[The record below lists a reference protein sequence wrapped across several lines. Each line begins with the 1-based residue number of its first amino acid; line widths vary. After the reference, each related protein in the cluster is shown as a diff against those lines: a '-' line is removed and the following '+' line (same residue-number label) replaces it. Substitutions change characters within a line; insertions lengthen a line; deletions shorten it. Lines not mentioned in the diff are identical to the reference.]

1 MQDPGPFFQLLPGA
15 SRSSGRVEAGRADR
29 GPEEGAPAPREAG
42 SGAHPRHDSRVRELA
57 IVTLEAIGEGVIRT
71 SATGLVDYLNPAA
84 EKLTGWP
91 SEEAVGRDI
100 SEVYN
105 VYSEAT
111 RRPRRNAVELCLA
124 ERTLQ
129 VPPGLAN
136 LRTRGGDELT
146 IRDTISPILGE
157 DGELLGA
164 VVVFRDLTRVRSLE
178 REMAYIT
185 SHDPLTGLLNRQDFE
200 IYLEAAL
207 EQVGQR
213 GVHHAL
219 LYLDVV
225 ELKLVNDCYGHV
237 AGDELLR
244 QIAELLRGEVGEEV
258 ILGRVGGGDFS
269 LLLENHNVDQA
280 AAFARSL
287 QRAFGSFRFGWGGQH
302 LEIAFNIGLV
312 AIDSP
317 HHNVQNVLK
326 AADSASYRARQR
338 GRNKVHIFDH
348 KDGLDERHG
357 RLHWVQKVRRALA
370 EDRFVLYHQ
379 KIAALQE
386 NGVGLSEILVRM
398 VGDHGEPLAPGLF
411 IPIAEAYNLA
421 PLIDRWVLRKSF
433 DLLARGA
440 LGTSKVSINLSGQ
453 SLGDETFLDDVLSY
467 LRASRVDTSRI
478 YFEITETSAL
488 AHLGRALRF
497 IGALKEKGCR
507 FILDDFGSGFSSFSY
522 LRNLPVE
529 LLKIDGELVK
539 DMARDPVLKAM
550 VRSIHE
556 ISHSIGLKTI
566 AEWVEDEATLEA
578 LKDLGVDYG
587 QGFLLHRPEPIQS

>member
-1 MQDPGPFFQLLPGA
+1 MGVGA
-15 SRSSGRVEAGRADR
+15 AVTGTAASPSKGSGEHPR
-29 GPEEGAPAPREAG
+29 GD
-42 SGAHPRHDSRVRELA
+42 SGAHPRHDAHVRELA

-71 SATGLVDYLNPAA
+71 SSSGKVDYINPAA
-84 EKLTGWP
+84 EKLTGW
-91 SEEAVGRDI
+91 EAGEAVGRDI

-129 VPPGLAN
+129 VPPGLSN
-136 LRTRGGDELT
+136 LRTREGDELT
-146 IRDTISPILGE
+146 IRDSISPILGD
-157 DGELLGA
+157 DGEVLGA

-207 EQVGQR
+207 EQARQR
-213 GVHHAL
+213 GVQHAL
-219 LYLDVV
+219 LYLDLV
-225 ELKLVNDCYGHV
+225 ELKLVNDCYGPV

-244 QIAELLRGEVGEEV
+244 QIAQLLRGEVGESV
-258 ILGRVGGGDFS
+258 TLGRVGGGDFS
-269 LLLENHNVDQA
+269 LLLENHDTEQA

-287 QRAFGSFRFGWGGQH
+287 QRAVASFRFSWGGQH

-312 AIDSP
+312 AIGAPNAVPNAS
-317 HHNVQNVLK
+317 VQSVLK

-338 GRNKVHIFDH
+338 GRNKIHVFDA

-370 EDRFVLYHQ
+370 EDRFVLYRQ
-379 KIAALQE
+379 KIEALHP
-386 NGVGLSEILVRM
+386 NGAGLHEILVRM
-398 VGDHGEPLAPGLF
+398 VGDQGEPLAPGLF

-433 DLLARGA
+433 DLLAGGA
-440 LGTSKVSINLSGQ
+440 LEKDKVSINLSGQ

-467 LRASRVDTSRI
+467 LKASRVDTSRI
-478 YFEITETSAL
+478 YFEITETNAV

-529 LLKIDGELVK
+529 LLKIDGELVR
-539 DMARDPVLKAM
+539 DMARDPVLKTM

-556 ISHSIGLKTI
+556 VSHSIGLKTI
-566 AEWVEDEATLEA
+566 AEWIEDQATLEA
-578 LKDLGVDYG
+578 LRELGVDYG
-587 QGFLLHRPEPIQS
+587 QGFLLHRPEPMV

>member
-1 MQDPGPFFQLLPGA
+1 MNRD
-15 SRSSGRVEAGRADR
+15 
-29 GPEEGAPAPREAG
+29 G
-42 SGAHPRHDSRVRELA
+42 SPPQNDSRVQKLA

-71 SATGLVDYLNPAA
+71 SSAGLVEYLNPAA
-84 EKLTGWP
+84 EKLTGWRG
-91 SEEAVGRDI
+91 SEAFGRDI
-100 SEVYN
+100 SEVYP
-105 VYSEAT
+105 VFSEAT

-124 ERTLQ
+124 ERRPQ

-136 LRTRGGDELT
+136 LRTRDGGELT

-157 DGELLGA
+157 DGEVLGA

-207 EQVGQR
+207 EQVRQR
-213 GVHHAL
+213 GTGHAL
-219 LYLDVV
+219 LYLDLV

-258 ILGRVGGGDFS
+258 TLGRVGGGDFS
-269 LLLENHNVDQA
+269 LLLENHNAEQA
-280 AAFARSL
+280 AAFARNL
-287 QRAFGSFRFGWGGQH
+287 QRAFASFRFSWGGQH

-312 AIDSP
+312 AMESP
-317 HHNVQNVLK
+317 DLSVQTVLK

-338 GRNKVHIFDH
+338 GRNKIHVFDP
-348 KDGLDERHG
+348 KDGLDERHS
-357 RLHWVQKVRRALA
+357 RLHWVQRVRRALA

-379 KIAALQE
+379 RIDALQE
-386 NGVGLSEILVRM
+386 NGEGLHEILLRLL
-398 VGDHGEPLAPGLF
+398 GEHSEPLAPGLF
-411 IPIAEAYNLA
+411 IPIAEAYDLA

-433 DLLARGA
+433 ALLAGGA
-440 LGTSKVSINLSGQ
+440 LGQAKVSINLSGQ
-453 SLGDETFLDDVLSY
+453 SLSDETFLDDVLSY
-467 LRASRVDTSRI
+467 LKGSRVDKSRI
-478 YFEITETSAL
+478 YFEITETSAM

-497 IGALKEKGCR
+497 IGALKEQGCR

-529 LLKIDGELVK
+529 MLKIDGELVR
-539 DMARDPVLKAM
+539 DMAKDPVLKAM

-566 AEWVEDEATLEA
+566 AEWVEDEATLDA
-578 LKDLGVDYG
+578 LKELGIDYG
-587 QGFLLHRPEPIQS
+587 QGFLLHRPEKILG

>member
-1 MQDPGPFFQLLPGA
+1 MGD
-15 SRSSGRVEAGRADR
+15 
-29 GPEEGAPAPREAG
+29 
-42 SGAHPRHDSRVRELA
+42 SGAHPKQVQELA
-57 IVTLEAIGEGVIRT
+57 VVTLEAIGEGVIRT
-71 SATGLVDYLNPAA
+71 SAAGKVEYLNPAA
-84 EKLTGWP
+84 EKLTGWR
-91 SEEAVGRDI
+91 ADDALGRDVA
-100 SEVYN
+100 EVYT

-124 ERTLQ
+124 ERRLQ

-136 LRTRGGDELT
+136 LRTRDGEELT
-146 IRDTISPILGE
+146 IRDSVSPILGD

-207 EQVGQR
+207 EQVRQR
-213 GVHHAL
+213 GSRHAL
-219 LYLDVV
+219 LYLDLV

-244 QIAELLRGEVGEEV
+244 QTAQLLRAEVGEEV

-269 LLLENHNVDQA
+269 LLLENHDGEQA
-280 AAFARSL
+280 AAFARNL
-287 QRAFGSFRFGWGGQH
+287 QRSFSSFRFGWGGQH
-302 LEIAFNIGLV
+302 LEIAVGIGLV
-312 AIDSP
+312 AIGSAKGAP
-317 HHNVQNVLK
+317 NGASAISVQHVLK

-338 GRNKVHIFDH
+338 GRNKIHVFDES
-348 KDGLDERHG
+348 DGLDERHG
-357 RLHWVQKVRRALA
+357 RLHWVQRVRKALA

-379 KIAALQE
+379 KIAALHP
-386 NGVGLSEILVRM
+386 NGAGLHEILLRLL
-398 VGDHGEPLAPGLF
+398 GDHGEPLAPGLF

-433 DLLARGA
+433 DLLAKGA
-440 LGTSKVSINLSGQ
+440 LGEDKVSINLSGQ

-478 YFEITETSAL
+478 YFEITETNAV

-529 LLKIDGELVK
+529 LLKIDGELVR
-539 DMARDPVLKAM
+539 DMASDPVLKTM

-566 AEWVEDEATLEA
+566 AEWIEDEATLEA
-578 LKDLGVDYG
+578 LKELGVDYG
-587 QGFLLHRPEPIQS
+587 QGFLLHRPAPIDT

>member
-1 MQDPGPFFQLLPGA
+1 MG
-15 SRSSGRVEAGRADR
+15 VT
-29 GPEEGAPAPREAG
+29 APAAG
-42 SGAHPRHDSRVRELA
+42 TAASPASEGSGAHPCCDSGAHPRHDAHVRELA

-71 SATGLVDYLNPAA
+71 SSSGRVDYINPAA
-84 EKLTGWP
+84 EKLTGW
-91 SEEAVGRDI
+91 EAGEAVGRDI

-129 VPPGLAN
+129 VPPGLSN
-136 LRTRGGDELT
+136 LRTREGDELT
-146 IRDTISPILGE
+146 IRDSISPILGD
-157 DGELLGA
+157 DGEVLGA

-207 EQVGQR
+207 EQARQR
-213 GVHHAL
+213 GVLHAL
-219 LYLDVV
+219 LYLDLV
-225 ELKLVNDCYGHV
+225 ELKLVNDCYGPV

-244 QIAELLRGEVGEEV
+244 QIAQLLRGEVGESM

-269 LLLENHNVDQA
+269 LLLENHDTEQA

-287 QRAFGSFRFGWGGQH
+287 QRAVSSFRFGWGGQH

-312 AIDSP
+312 AIGAPNGAS
-317 HHNVQNVLK
+317 NASVQSVLK

-338 GRNKVHIFDH
+338 GRNKIHVFDA

-370 EDRFVLYHQ
+370 EDRFVLYRQ
-379 KIAALQE
+379 KIEALHP
-386 NGVGLSEILVRM
+386 NGAGLHEILVRM
-398 VGDHGEPLAPGLF
+398 VGDQGEPLAPGLF
-411 IPIAEAYNLA
+411 IPIAEAYDLA

-433 DLLARGA
+433 DLLAGGA
-440 LGTSKVSINLSGQ
+440 LGNDKVSINLSGQ
-453 SLGDETFLDDVLSY
+453 SLGDETFLDDALSY
-467 LRASRVDTSRI
+467 LKASRVDTSRI
-478 YFEITETSAL
+478 YFEITETNAV

-529 LLKIDGELVK
+529 LLKIDGELVR
-539 DMARDPVLKAM
+539 DIARDPVLKTM

-556 ISHSIGLKTI
+556 VSHSIGLKTI
-566 AEWVEDEATLEA
+566 AEWIEDEATLEA
-578 LKDLGVDYG
+578 LKELGVDYG
-587 QGFLLHRPEPIQS
+587 QGFLLHRPEPMV

>member
-1 MQDPGPFFQLLPGA
+1 MG
-15 SRSSGRVEAGRADR
+15 E
-29 GPEEGAPAPREAG
+29 
-42 SGAHPRHDSRVRELA
+42 SGAHPKQVQELA
-57 IVTLEAIGEGVIRT
+57 AFTLEAIGEGVIRT
-71 SATGLVDYLNPAA
+71 SASGTVEYLNPAA
-84 EKLTGWP
+84 EKLTGW
-91 SEEAVGRDI
+91 SADDALGRDI

-124 ERTLQ
+124 ERRLQ

-136 LRTRGGDELT
+136 LRTKDGDELT

-164 VVVFRDLTRVRSLE
+164 VLVFRDLTRVRSLE

-207 EQVGQR
+207 EQVRQR
-213 GVHHAL
+213 GIQHAL
-219 LYLDVV
+219 LYLDLV

-244 QIAELLRGEVGEEV
+244 QIAQLLRAEVGEAV

-269 LLLENHNVDQA
+269 LLLENHNAEEA
-280 AAFARSL
+280 AAFARNL
-287 QRAFGSFRFGWGGQH
+287 QRSFSSFRFAWGGQH

-312 AIDSP
+312 AIGSA
-317 HHNVQNVLK
+317 NASVQHVLK

-338 GRNKVHIFDH
+338 GRNKVHVFDES
-348 KDGLDERHG
+348 DGLDERHG
-357 RLHWVQKVRRALA
+357 RLHWVQRVRRALA

-379 KIAALQE
+379 KISALQP
-386 NGVGLSEILVRM
+386 NGAGLHEILLRL
-398 VGDHGEPLAPGLF
+398 VGDRGEALAPGLF
-411 IPIAEAYNLA
+411 IPIAEAYDLA
-421 PLIDRWVLRKSF
+421 PLIDRWVLRRSF
-433 DLLARGA
+433 QLLAGGA
-440 LGTSKVSINLSGQ
+440 LGGDKVSINLSGQ
-453 SLGDETFLDDVLSY
+453 SLGDETFLDDVLAY
-467 LRASRVDTSRI
+467 LKASRVDTARI
-478 YFEITETSAL
+478 YFEITETNAV

-497 IGALKEKGCR
+497 IGALKEQGCR

-529 LLKIDGELVK
+529 LLKIDGELVR
-539 DMARDPVLKAM
+539 DMAGDPVLKTM

-578 LKDLGVDYG
+578 LRELGVDYG
-587 QGFLLHRPEPIQS
+587 QGFLLHRPAPITL

>member
-1 MQDPGPFFQLLPGA
+1 MAEGMAEGKTEKEP
-15 SRSSGRVEAGRADR
+15 SG
-29 GPEEGAPAPREAG
+29 
-42 SGAHPRHDSRVRELA
+42 SHPRHDSHVRELA

-71 SATGLVDYLNPAA
+71 SASGQVDYMNPAA
-84 EKLTGWP
+84 EKLTGWLA
-91 SEEAVGRDI
+91 EEAVGHDV

-124 ERTLQ
+124 ERRLQ

-136 LRTRGGDELT
+136 LRTKSGDELT

-157 DGELLGA
+157 DGETLGA

-207 EQVGQR
+207 EQGRQR
-213 GVHHAL
+213 GVQHAL
-219 LYLDVV
+219 LYLDLV

-244 QIAELLRGEVGEEV
+244 QTAQLLRGEVGEGV

-269 LLLENHNVDQA
+269 LLLENQSGEQA
-280 AAFARSL
+280 AAFARNL
-287 QRAFGSFRFGWGGQH
+287 QRACASFRFGWGGQH
-302 LEIAFNIGLV
+302 LEISFNIGLV
-312 AIDSP
+312 AIGASGN
-317 HHNVQNVLK
+317 NVQDVLK

-338 GRNKVHIFDH
+338 GRNKVHVFDD

-357 RLHWVQKVRRALA
+357 RLHWVQRVRRALA

-379 KIAALQE
+379 KIAALHE
-386 NGVGLSEILVRM
+386 NGRDLHEILLRLA
-398 VGDHGEPLAPGLF
+398 GDHGEPLAPGLF
-411 IPIAEAYNLA
+411 IPIAEAYDLA
-421 PLIDRWVLRKSF
+421 PLIDRWVLRKSLE
-433 DLLARGA
+433 LLARGSLPGA
-440 LGTSKVSINLSGQ
+440 QISINLSGQ
-453 SLGDETFLDDVLSY
+453 TLGDETFLDDALAY
-467 LRASRVDTSRI
+467 LKGSRVDTSRI
-478 YFEITETSAL
+478 FFEITETSAV

-497 IGALKEKGCR
+497 IGALKEIGCR
-507 FILDDFGSGFSSFSY
+507 FILDDFGSGFSSFTY

-529 LLKIDGELVK
+529 LLKIDGQLVK
-539 DMARDPVLKAM
+539 DMATDPVLEAM
-550 VRSIHE
+550 VRSINE

-566 AEWVEDEATLEA
+566 AEWIEDEATLEA
-578 LKDLGVDYG
+578 LKNLGVDYG
-587 QGFLLHRPEPIQS
+587 QGFLLHRPAPID

>member
-1 MQDPGPFFQLLPGA
+1 MHRDGPPT
-15 SRSSGRVEAGRADR
+15 
-29 GPEEGAPAPREAG
+29 
-42 SGAHPRHDSRVRELA
+42 HDTSRVHELA

-71 SATGLVDYLNPAA
+71 TSAGLVEYLNPAA
-84 EKLTGWP
+84 ERLTGWRA
-91 SEEAVGRDI
+91 SEAVGRDI
-100 SEVYN
+100 SEVYP
-105 VYSEAT
+105 VFSEAT

-124 ERTLQ
+124 ERRLQ

-136 LRTRGGDELT
+136 LRTRDGGELT

-157 DGELLGA
+157 DGEVLGA

-207 EQVGQR
+207 EQVRQR
-213 GVHHAL
+213 STGHAL
-219 LYLDVV
+219 LYLDLV

-258 ILGRVGGGDFS
+258 TLGRVGGGDFS
-269 LLLENHNVDQA
+269 LLLENHNAEQA

-287 QRAFGSFRFGWGGQH
+287 QRAFSSFRFSWGGQH

-312 AIDSP
+312 AIESP
-317 HHNVQNVLK
+317 DLSVQTVLK

-338 GRNKVHIFDH
+338 GRNKIHVFDP

-357 RLHWVQKVRRALA
+357 RLHWVQRVRRALA

-379 KIAALQE
+379 RIDALQE
-386 NGVGLSEILVRM
+386 NGEGLHEILLRLL
-398 VGDHGEPLAPGLF
+398 GEHSEPLAPGLF
-411 IPIAEAYNLA
+411 IPIAEAYDLA
-421 PLIDRWVLRKSF
+421 PLIDRWVLRKSLA
-433 DLLARGA
+433 LLAGGA
-440 LGTSKVSINLSGQ
+440 LGQAKVSINLSGQ
-453 SLGDETFLDDVLSY
+453 SLSDETFLDDVLSY
-467 LRASRVDTSRI
+467 LKGSRVDKSRI
-478 YFEITETSAL
+478 YFEITETSAM

-497 IGALKEKGCR
+497 IGALKEQGCR

-529 LLKIDGELVK
+529 MLKIDGELVR
-539 DMARDPVLKAM
+539 DMAKDPVLKAM

-566 AEWVEDEATLEA
+566 AEWVEDEATLDA
-578 LKDLGVDYG
+578 LKELGVDYG
-587 QGFLLHRPEPIQS
+587 QGFLLHRPEKILG

>member
-1 MQDPGPFFQLLPGA
+1 MGD
-15 SRSSGRVEAGRADR
+15 
-29 GPEEGAPAPREAG
+29 
-42 SGAHPRHDSRVRELA
+42 SGAHPRQVQELA
-57 IVTLEAIGEGVIRT
+57 VVTLEAIGEGVIRT
-71 SATGLVDYLNPAA
+71 SAAGRVEYLNPAA
-84 EKLTGWP
+84 ERLTGW
-91 SEEAVGRDI
+91 SVDDALGRDV

-124 ERTLQ
+124 ERRLQ

-136 LRTRGGDELT
+136 LRTKEGDELT
-146 IRDTISPILGE
+146 IRDTVSPILGE

-207 EQVGQR
+207 EQVRQR
-213 GVHHAL
+213 GIQHAL
-219 LYLDVV
+219 LYLDLV

-244 QIAELLRGEVGEEV
+244 QISQLLRAEVGEEV

-269 LLLENHNVDQA
+269 LLLENHDGEQA
-280 AAFARSL
+280 AAFARNL
-287 QRAFGSFRFGWGGQH
+287 QRSFSSFRFGWGGQL
-302 LEIAFNIGLV
+302 LEIAVGIGLV
-312 AIDSP
+312 AIGSP
-317 HHNVQNVLK
+317 KGSANGAPNGSSTIGLQSVQNVLK

-338 GRNKVHIFDH
+338 GRNKIHVFDES
-348 KDGLDERHG
+348 DGLDERHG
-357 RLHWVQKVRRALA
+357 RLHWVQKVKRALA

-379 KIAALQE
+379 KIAALNP
-386 NGVGLSEILVRM
+386 NGAGLHEILLRLL
-398 VGDHGEPLAPGLF
+398 GDQGEPLAPGLF

-433 DLLARGA
+433 DLLAQGA
-440 LGTSKVSINLSGQ
+440 LGADKVSINLSGQ

-467 LRASRVDTSRI
+467 LRSSRVDTARI
-478 YFEITETSAL
+478 YFEITETNAV

-529 LLKIDGELVK
+529 LLKIDGELVR
-539 DMARDPVLKAM
+539 DMASDPVLKAM

-566 AEWVEDEATLEA
+566 AEWIEDEATLEA

-587 QGFLLHRPEPIQS
+587 QGFLLHRPAPIET

>member
-1 MQDPGPFFQLLPGA
+1 MHFKDPPSIPPQA
-15 SRSSGRVEAGRADR
+15 DSGV
-29 GPEEGAPAPREAG
+29 
-42 SGAHPRHDSRVRELA
+42 HELA
-57 IVTLEAIGEGVIRT
+57 LVTLAAIGEGVIRT
-71 SATGLVDYLNPAA
+71 DKNGRVDYMNPAA
-84 EKLTGWP
+84 EKLIGWLA
-91 SEEAVGRDI
+91 EDALGRKI
-100 SEVYN
+100 SEVYQ
-105 VYSEAT
+105 VYSVAT

-124 ERTLQ
+124 ERRLQ

-136 LRTRGGDELT
+136 LRTRSGNELT
-146 IRDTISPILGE
+146 LRDTISPILGE

-164 VVVFRDLTRVRSLE
+164 VVVFRDLTRVHTLE

-213 GVHHAL
+213 GITHSL
-219 LYLDVV
+219 LYLDLV
-225 ELKLVNDCYGHV
+225 ELKLVNDCHGHV

-244 QIAELLRGEVGEEV
+244 QIAELLRREVSEEMV
-258 ILGRVGGGDFS
+258 LGRVGGGDFS
-269 LLLENHNVDQA
+269 LLLENHDA
-280 AAFARSL
+280 AKAADFARGL
-287 QRAFGSFRFGWGGQH
+287 QRAFQGFRFNWGGQH

-312 AIDSP
+312 AIDASQLS
-317 HHNVQNVLK
+317 VQQALK

-338 GRNKVHIFDH
+338 GRNKIHIFDS

-357 RLHWVQKVRRALA
+357 RLHWVQRVRKALA
-370 EDRFVLYHQ
+370 EDRFVLYQ
-379 KIAALQE
+379 QRIEALHE
-386 NGVGLSEILVRM
+386 NGQGLHEILVRM
-398 VGDHGEPLAPGLF
+398 LGDHGEPLAPGLF

-433 DLLARGA
+433 DLLAQGM
-440 LGTSKVSINLSGQ
+440 LDDNKVSINLSGQ
-453 SLGDETFLDDVLSY
+453 SLSDETFLEDVLSY
-467 LRASRVDTSRI
+467 LKASRVDTSRI
-478 YFEITETSAL
+478 YFEITETNAVSNL
-488 AHLGRALRF
+488 AKALRF

-507 FILDDFGSGFSSFSY
+507 FVLDDFGSGFSSFSY

-529 LLKIDGELVK
+529 LLKIDGELVR

-578 LKDLGVDYG
+578 LKELGIDYG
-587 QGFLLHRPEPIQS
+587 QGFLLHRPEPIVV

>member
-1 MQDPGPFFQLLPGA
+1 MGVPATASGEAAASQRSDSGA
-15 SRSSGRVEAGRADR
+15 HPRSDSGAH
-29 GPEEGAPAPREAG
+29 PRSD
-42 SGAHPRHDSRVRELA
+42 SGAHPRHDAHVRELA

-71 SATGLVDYLNPAA
+71 SSSGRVDYMNPAA
-84 EKLTGWP
+84 EKLTGWQADD
-91 SEEAVGRDI
+91 AVGRDI

-129 VPPGLAN
+129 VPPGLSN
-136 LRTRGGDELT
+136 LRTREGDELT
-146 IRDTISPILGE
+146 IRDSISPILGD
-157 DGELLGA
+157 DGEVLGA

-207 EQVGQR
+207 EQAGQR
-213 GVHHAL
+213 AVQHAL
-219 LYLDVV
+219 LYLDLV

-244 QIAELLRGEVGEEV
+244 QIAQLLRGEVGEEV

-269 LLLENHNVDQA
+269 LLLENHDTEQA
-280 AAFARSL
+280 QAFARSL
-287 QRAFGSFRFGWGGQH
+287 QRAVASFRFGWGGQH

-312 AIDSP
+312 AIGGGP
-317 HHNVQNVLK
+317 TATVQSVLK

-338 GRNKVHIFDH
+338 GRNKIHVFDV

-379 KIAALQE
+379 EIEALHP
-386 NGVGLSEILVRM
+386 NGKGLHEILLRM
-398 VGDHGEPLAPGLF
+398 VGDQGEPLAPGLF

-433 DLLARGA
+433 ELLAGGA
-440 LGTSKVSINLSGQ
+440 LGSDKVSINLSGQ
-453 SLGDETFLDDVLSY
+453 SLGDETFLEDALSY
-467 LRASRVDTSRI
+467 LKSSRVDTSRI
-478 YFEITETSAL
+478 YFEITETNAV

-529 LLKIDGELVK
+529 LLKIDGQLVR
-539 DMARDPVLKAM
+539 DMARDPVLKTM

-556 ISHSIGLKTI
+556 VSHSIGLKTI
-566 AEWVEDEATLEA
+566 AEWIEDESTLEA
-578 LKDLGVDYG
+578 LRELGIDYG
-587 QGFLLHRPEPIQS
+587 QGFLLHRPEPIV

>member
-1 MQDPGPFFQLLPGA
+1 MHRDGPP
-15 SRSSGRVEAGRADR
+15 
-29 GPEEGAPAPREAG
+29 
-42 SGAHPRHDSRVRELA
+42 HHDSRVHALA
-57 IVTLEAIGEGVIRT
+57 VVTLEAIGEGVIRT
-71 SATGLVDYLNPAA
+71 SSAGLVEYLNPAA
-84 EKLTGWP
+84 EKLTGWKA
-91 SEEAVGRDI
+91 SDAFGRDI
-100 SEVYN
+100 SEVYP
-105 VYSEAT
+105 VFSEAT

-124 ERTLQ
+124 ERRLQ
-129 VPPGLAN
+129 VPPGLAT
-136 LRTRGGDELT
+136 LRTRDGEELT

-157 DGELLGA
+157 DGDVLGA

-207 EQVGQR
+207 EQVRQR
-213 GVHHAL
+213 GTGHAL
-219 LYLDVV
+219 LYLDLV

-258 ILGRVGGGDFS
+258 TLGRVGGGDFS
-269 LLLENHNVDQA
+269 LLLENHNAEQA

-287 QRAFGSFRFGWGGQH
+287 QRAFSSFRFSWGGQH

-317 HHNVQNVLK
+317 DLSVQTVLK

-338 GRNKVHIFDH
+338 GRNKIHIFDP

-357 RLHWVQKVRRALA
+357 RLHWVQRVRRALA

-379 KIAALQE
+379 RIDALRE
-386 NGVGLSEILVRM
+386 NGEGLHEILLRLL
-398 VGDHGEPLAPGLF
+398 GEHSEPLAPGLF
-411 IPIAEAYNLA
+411 IPIAEAYDLA
-421 PLIDRWVLRKSF
+421 PLIDRWVLRKSLA
-433 DLLARGA
+433 LLAGGA
-440 LGTSKVSINLSGQ
+440 LGKNKVSINLSGQ
-453 SLGDETFLDDVLSY
+453 SLSDETFLDDVLSY
-467 LRASRVDTSRI
+467 LKGSRVDKSRI
-478 YFEITETSAL
+478 YFEITETSAM

-497 IGALKEKGCR
+497 IGALKEQGCR

-529 LLKIDGELVK
+529 LLKIDGELVR

-566 AEWVEDEATLEA
+566 AEWVEDEATLDA
-578 LKDLGVDYG
+578 LKELGVDYG
-587 QGFLLHRPEPIQS
+587 QGFLLHRPEKIPG